1 MPLNPK
7 FCSQCGALV
16 QRRSIGDRERDVC
29 SRCQTVFYQ
38 NPLPVAAAVVVNE
51 KREVL
56 LVRRKSDP
64 QRGMWCLPIGFA
76 ELNET
81 IEQAAVRE
89 LREEAGITGRVLRL
103 LEVDSYQ
110 SDFYGD
116 LLIVSFEVEYLSGA
130 PAAGDDAEEVAF
142 HPLANT
148 PPLAFAANEQA
159 LRAYLA
165 IHHEDWQIADSFSR
179 LQDQGDRVLLS
190 DALLQILNEHAL
202 EVAGLW
208 LSDVCRNPTTPSYRN
223 VPPETLLEKA
233 RLTLSK
239 LSGWLKDESTG
250 LEIKEFYQTLGRE
263 RRSQGFSLAEVISA
277 LTLLRKHIWLF
288 VNGQGVWERPIDVY
302 RVLELEQRVIAFFDK
317 AMFHTVLGFELTK
330 R

>member
-1 MPLNPK
+1 MSKPCAP
-7 FCSQCGALV
+7 
-16 QRRSIGDRERDVC
+16 
-29 SRCQTVFYQ
+29 T
-38 NPLPVAAAVVVNE
+38 
-51 KREVL
+51 L
-56 LVRRKSDP
+56 L
-64 QRGMWCLPIGFA
+64 
-76 ELNET
+76 
-81 IEQAAVRE
+81 
-89 LREEAGITGRVLRL
+89 
-103 LEVDSYQ
+103 
-110 SDFYGD
+110 
-116 LLIVSFEVEYLSGA
+116 
-130 PAAGDDAEEVAF
+130 
-142 HPLANT
+142 
-148 PPLAFAANEQA
+148 
-159 LRAYLA
+159 
-165 IHHEDWQIADSFSR
+165 IHHEDWQIADSFNR

-250 LEIKEFYQTLGRE
+250 LEIKEFYQTLGRD

-288 VNGQGVWERPIDVY
+288 VSGQGVWERPIDVY
-302 RVLELEQRVIAFFDK
+302 RVLELEQRVIASSIK
-317 AMFHTVLGFELTK
+317 RCFHSALGFELTK